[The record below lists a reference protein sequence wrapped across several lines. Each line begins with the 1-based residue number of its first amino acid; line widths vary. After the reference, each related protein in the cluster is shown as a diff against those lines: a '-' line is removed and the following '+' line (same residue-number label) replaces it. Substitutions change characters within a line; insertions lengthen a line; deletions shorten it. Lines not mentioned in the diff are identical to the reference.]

1 VSRHPA
7 YACAH
12 HVSHACSLLTSSDYK
27 YFKQYK
33 FGDVTGPKPSLW
45 SATMKAGG
53 PIAGAETLMK
63 FDAWTEVKGM
73 SKEEA
78 LTKYVEVVVRHTVD
92 NNREEVL
99 LKFVKGAAAAS

>member
-1 VSRHPA
+1 MLV
-7 YACAH
+7 
-12 HVSHACSLLTSSDYK
+12 LTSSDYK

-33 FGDVTGPKPSLW
+33 FGDVTGTKPSLW

-78 LTKYVEVVVRHTVD
+78 LTKYVEVIVRHTVD

-99 LKFVKGAAAAS
+99 LKFIKGAAAAS

>member
-1 VSRHPA
+1 MP
-7 YACAH
+7 
-12 HVSHACSLLTSSDYK
+12 LTTDYK

-33 FGDVTGPKPSLW
+33 FGDVTGEKPSLW

-78 LTKYVEVVVRHTVD
+78 LTKYVEVIIRHTVD
-92 NNREEVL
+92 NNREDHLV
-99 LKFVKGAAAAS
+99 KFIKSAASS